1 MKLESDPN
9 STQVKVEAK
18 LELQQ
23 VLSQGFGEEEDDQIS
38 QSLLE
43 DLIDD
48 IGGGDTTSP

>member
-9 STQVKVEAK
+9 STQVKVDAK

-23 VLSQGFGEEEDDQIS
+23 VLSQGFGEEDDQIS

-48 IGGGDTTSP
+48 IEGGTSP